1 MLASPH
7 HAVIGCSDLEVM
19 TRYLSHFGQ
28 ELRQE
33 GELQEEAA
41 RELYGLERSC
51 RQRILA
57 APGATSGWLRLVETP
72 TPVQEVGPYDRGP
85 LAIDFYTRNTA
96 RSLELVRQA
105 DGGHGETV
113 AYEVGPLEVEETDT
127 LGPDRLRIVFLQ
139 INRGRPSL
147 LDSDP
152 ERLHSEL
159 HSIVWTVSSMDAA
172 LAPWVE
178 AGGLT
183 LLNDARIEGP
193 TISRLL
199 GLPRPEVPIRFVL
212 AADQAQTPA
221 RLELIE
227 FPEDEG
233 ANRATWPLAP
243 GLHAAAFFVG
253 DLDDAMEGLDAVE
266 LGTVVQIVGGGRA
279 VSGVAAGGV
288 RFELWEEG

>member
-19 TRYLSHFGQ
+19 TRYLSHFGH
-28 ELRQE
+28 EIRQE
-33 GELQEEAA
+33 GELPEEAA

-51 RQRILA
+51 RQRVLA
-57 APGATSGWLRLVETP
+57 APAATSGWLRLVETP

-105 DGGHGETV
+105 DGRYGETV

-127 LGPDRLRIVFLQ
+127 LGPDALRIVFLQ

-159 HSIVWTVSSMDAA
+159 HSIVWTVASMDTA
-172 LAPWVE
+172 LTPWVQ

-183 LLNDARIEGP
+183 LLNAALIEGP

-199 GLPRPEVPIRFVL
+199 GLPRPEVPIRFAL
-212 AADQAQTPA
+212 AADREQTPA

-227 FPEDEG
+227 FPQDEG
-233 ANRATWPLAP
+233 ANRATWPLVP
-243 GLHAAAFFVG
+243 GLHAAVFFVG

-266 LGTVVQIVGGGRA
+266 LGTVVEIVGGGRA

>member
-19 TRYLSHFGQ
+19 TRYLAHFGQ
-28 ELRQE
+28 ELRLE
-33 GELQEEAA
+33 GELPEEAA
-41 RELYGLERSC
+41 RKLYGLEGAC
-51 RQRILA
+51 RQRVLA
-57 APGATSGWLRLVETP
+57 APGVTTGWLRLVGTP
-72 TPVQEVGPYDRGP
+72 TPVPEVDPYDRGP

-105 DGGHGETV
+105 GGRHGETV

-127 LGPDRLRIVFLQ
+127 LGPDGLRIVFLQ

-159 HSIVWTVSSMDAA
+159 HSIVWTVPSMDTA
-172 LAPWVE
+172 LAPWVDS
-178 AGGLT
+178 GGLT

-199 GLPRPEVPIRFVL
+199 GLPRPEVPIRFTL
-212 AADQAQTPA
+212 LADQEQNSA

-227 FPEDEG
+227 FLEDEG
-233 ANRATWPLAP
+233 EDRPTWPLAP
-243 GLHAAAFFVG
+243 GLHAAVFFVG